1 VRHELQAG
9 ATLGFGTG
17 HVHDVTNESNRPALS
32 LHVYSPA
39 LTSMT
44 FYEVAGEQLVVRE
57 VAWSDG
63 SGEFEDAFETR
74 NIEAQRGGVA
84 AASR

>member
-1 VRHELQAG
+1 
-9 ATLGFGTG
+9 
-17 HVHDVTNESNRPALS
+17 
-32 LHVYSPA
+32 
-39 LTSMT
+39 MT

-57 VAWSDG
+57 VAWSDDG
-63 SGEFEDAFETR
+63 SGEFEDVFETR